1 LQLSGP
7 TKFAELLREAMA
19 QCQDFKTMGT
29 HYMILFILTDGE
41 IHDKQE
47 VIDLL
52 VQCNTL
58 PLSVIIA
65 GIGEGEFKI
74 MNELDDDN
82 CEMMDSKGN
91 HTQRDLVQFV

>member
-1 LQLSGP
+1 M
-7 TKFAELLREAMA
+7 REAMY
-19 QCQDFKTMGT
+19 QCEDYKRLGT

-41 IHDKQE
+41 IHDKAE

-52 VQCNTL
+52 IQCNTL
-58 PLSVIIA
+58 PISIIIV

-74 MNELDDDN
+74 MQELDDDN
-82 CEMMDSKGN
+82 CEMVDSQGR